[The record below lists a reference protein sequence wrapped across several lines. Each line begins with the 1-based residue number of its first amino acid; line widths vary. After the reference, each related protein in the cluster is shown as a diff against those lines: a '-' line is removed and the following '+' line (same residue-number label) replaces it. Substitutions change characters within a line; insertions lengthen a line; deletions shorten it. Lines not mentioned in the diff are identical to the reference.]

1 MTPLKNLIGA
11 ATELIASIKSRL
23 ALVPEPERNVLI
35 DQLRQMA
42 RCAYQLAADLEEME
56 SIKKKGKNALNDYRR
71 EKGEAEI

>member
-1 MTPLKNLIGA
+1 MTPLKNLISA
-11 ATELIASIKSRL
+11 SVELIASIKARL
-23 ALVPEPERNVLI
+23 SLVPEPERNVLI
-35 DQLRQMA
+35 DQLRQLG